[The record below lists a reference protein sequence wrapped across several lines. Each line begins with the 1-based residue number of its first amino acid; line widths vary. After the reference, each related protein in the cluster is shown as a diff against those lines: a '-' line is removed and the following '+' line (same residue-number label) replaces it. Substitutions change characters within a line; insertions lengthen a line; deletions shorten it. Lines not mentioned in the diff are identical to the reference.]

1 MYENK
6 TIIQIGSH
14 IGNTINDPIFKH
26 IDKTTKLILVEPV
39 SFLFEQLKVNYTNK
53 LKDTT
58 NITFINKAVSS
69 FIGTIKLTIPSQKNK
84 FENFPFWASQLSS
97 VNSNHI
103 KEHIK
108 ELITEEITVPTTT
121 ISQIIKENK
130 IEDIYLL
137 HIDTEGHDFEILM
150 SYDFKLKP
158 QKIIFEKKHMGG
170 TFKTGE
176 NYITLIKKLTSLDY
190 TIHSSNT
197 EDITMILK

>member
-39 SFLFEQLKVNYTNK
+39 PFLFKQLKVNYTNK

-69 FIGTIKLTIPSQKNK
+69 FMGTIKLTIPSQKNK

-97 VNSNHI
+97 VNPNHI
-103 KEHIK
+103 KDHIK

-121 ISQIIKENK
+121 INQIIKENK
-130 IEDIYLL
+130 VKDIYLL

-150 SYDFKLKP
+150 SYNFNIKP
-158 QKIIFEKKHMGG
+158 QKITFEKKHMGG
-170 TFKTGE
+170 TFKTGK
-176 NYITLIKKLTSLDY
+176 NYITLINKLTSLDY
-190 TIHSSNT
+190 SIHSSNT
-197 EDITMILK
+197 EDITMILN